1 MGEPCATSV
10 LGVQRIRR
18 LIAFIAGVYHERQLI
33 IAVERMDNLLRR
45 GSLPRLSVI
54 LVVEGSPSYAMRA
67 LESVQNQDLY
77 DMQIVVACRNAAPGV
92 RHSLDVAA
100 GRDIH
105 IDLIDVDDPS
115 SGACLREGFAASR
128 GAHIIAMSADD
139 WFAPHA
145 FLAMLDV
152 ACETSADIVFPS
164 VSLDRY
170 DTHRERHSRM
180 LDAQSIALADDGDR
194 ASGLAKLVESG
205 LVCQHSGVMYERSLF
220 ELCLQHAESYRA
232 IAFLAPALSH
242 AERVFGCAEACFH
255 TAAPSVADSFD
266 PTMFSRLSDDAK
278 ALEELCVPFDAID
291 DDNHLKLACQRFY
304 YGRLVACI
312 ENLCLSPHGVSSIER
327 TARLRDML
335 NDVRTRQMAV
345 ALKGERRGLGLLFG
359 PIANVKPMRC
369 VMYAHLAAFL
379 NRTGARIA

>member
-1 MGEPCATSV
+1 M
-10 LGVQRIRR
+10 
-18 LIAFIAGVYHERQLI
+18 
-33 IAVERMDNLLRR
+33 LRR

-128 GAHIIAMSADD
+128 GAHIIAMSADE

-194 ASGLAKLVESG
+194 ALGLAKLVESG

-232 IAFLAPALSH
+232 IAFLTPALSH
-242 AERVFGCAEACFH
+242 AERVLGCAEACFH

-278 ALEELCVPFDAID
+278 RLKSFAC
-291 DDNHLKLACQRFY
+291 HLTQ
-304 YGRLVACI
+304 
-312 ENLCLSPHGVSSIER
+312 
-327 TARLRDML
+327 
-335 NDVRTRQMAV
+335 
-345 ALKGERRGLGLLFG
+345 
-359 PIANVKPMRC
+359 
-369 VMYAHLAAFL
+369 
-379 NRTGARIA
+379 

>member
-1 MGEPCATSV
+1 
-10 LGVQRIRR
+10 
-18 LIAFIAGVYHERQLI
+18 
-33 IAVERMDNLLRR
+33 MDNLLRR

-128 GAHIIAMSADD
+128 GAHIIAMSADE

-180 LDAQSIALADDGDR
+180 LDAQSIAFADDGDR

-205 LVCQHSGVMYERSLF
+205 LVCQHSGVMYERALF

-335 NDVRTRQMAV
+335 NDVRTRQMAA

-379 NRTGARIA
+379 NRTGARVA